1 MTIKRI
7 RLDAPVN
14 EAKRSAVV
22 LALRLMT
29 AVESMRSA
37 LRGLVRLPKDDSPA
51 TEADR
56 YYLLFAAVGAC
67 GEAIK
72 FINKKSVSEGHIT
85 RALVEKDAGL
95 AATLD
100 RVTAE
105 PSARDVKVAM
115 RARDKYWAHW
125 DDDVASRFIVGITG
139 TSSDPAMVES
149 SGDGAH
155 AETAYR
161 WVRLAWFADLEHQ
174 FGLTTGDEAV
184 EMVQGMIGL
193 VRQVNDL
200 AGSLV
205 VRVLKRAGLSTVF
218 NPPTSRPPE

>member
-7 RLDAPVN
+7 RLDGVVN
-14 EAKRSAVV
+14 EATRPDVV

-29 AVESMRSA
+29 AAESMRSA
-37 LRGLVRLPKDDSPA
+37 LRGLSRLPNDDSPA

-67 GEAIK
+67 GEAIRVIK
-72 FINKKSVSEGHIT
+72 RSVSEGRIAG
-85 RALVEKDAGL
+85 ALVEQDDGL

-100 RVTAE
+100 KITAE
-105 PSARDVKVAM
+105 PATRDVRVAM

-125 DDDVASRFIVGITG
+125 DDDVASRFITGITG
-139 TSSDPAMVES
+139 TSSDPPMAES
-149 SGDGAH
+149 SSDGEN
-155 AETAYR
+155 AETSFR

-174 FGLTTGDEAV
+174 FGLNTADEAV
-184 EMVQGMIGL
+184 EMIQGLMDL

-200 AGSLV
+200 SGSLV
-205 VRVLKRAGLSTVF
+205 VRVLKRAGLLTVF
-218 NPPTSRPPE
+218 VPPTPRLPG

>member
-7 RLDAPVN
+7 RLDGPVS
-14 EAKRSAVV
+14 EAKRPAVV

-29 AVESMRSA
+29 AAESMRSA
-37 LRGLVRLPKDDSPA
+37 LRGLERLPKDDSPA

-72 FINKKSVSEGHIT
+72 VIKRSVSEGHIA
-85 RALVEKDAGL
+85 RALVEQDAGL
-95 AATLD
+95 AATLNKI
-100 RVTAE
+100 TAE
-105 PSARDVKVAM
+105 PATRDVRVAM

-125 DDDVASRFIVGITG
+125 DDDVASRFITGITG
-139 TSSDPAMVES
+139 TPSDPPMVES
-149 SGDGAH
+149 SGDGVN

-174 FGLTTGDEAV
+174 FGLNTGDEAV
-184 EMVQGMIGL
+184 EMVQGMMDL

-200 AGSLV
+200 SGSLV
-205 VRVLKRAGLSTVF
+205 VRVLKRAGLMTVF
-218 NPPTSRPPE
+218 DPPTPRPPE